1 MKEHISSWYESFDG
15 KRFESE
21 DDCMMYE
28 VNEIYKKSGVRL
40 YTKGMRLIE
49 NLNIFENDDGIDSY
63 DCTEYVV
70 IDRSKEKEN
79 KEFCE
84 LVHLYCGWY
93 LIEEAIEAKGTKYKL
108 EMTEIKEVK

>member
-1 MKEHISSWYESFDG
+1 MKEHISTWYESFDG
-15 KRFESE
+15 KRFETE
-21 DDCMMYE
+21 DECMTYE
-28 VNEIYKKSGVRL
+28 LNNTYKKSGVQL
-40 YTKGMRLIE
+40 YTEGMKLIE
-49 NLNIFENDDGIDSY
+49 DLEIYADDEGRDTY
-63 DCTEYVV
+63 DCTEYII

-84 LVHLYCGWY
+84 LVHLYCGWC